1 MKLQRRSWS
10 RFRPFVVW
18 VGTVLIVGFAG
29 QLLAAP
35 RAAEASANPASVEVV
50 AAPNPYADASDEA
63 LTKFAAR
70 WDDLDAD
77 QRRALL
83 AEVKM
88 RMARQGSSGGVLRI
102 RLQRRYGTIVR
113 RGRAT
118 IRIKVRPVLKA
129 RQEFGVGFEQRTA
142 QASPAQA
149 SKEQGSKEQA
159 VPVIKVTDPN

>member
-1 MKLQRRSWS
+1 MKLQRRSWR
-10 RFRPFVVW
+10 RFRPFVGS
-18 VGTVLIVGFAG
+18 VGAVLLVVFAG
-29 QLLAAP
+29 QLLAAE
-35 RAAEASANPASVEVV
+35 RAAEASANATSVDVV

-63 LTKFAAR
+63 LTKFAAQ
-70 WDDLDAD
+70 WDELNAD

-102 RLQRRYGTIVR
+102 RLQRRYGTVIR

-118 IRIKVRPVLKA
+118 IRIEVRPVLKA
-129 RQEFGVGFEQRTA
+129 RQEFGEGFEQRTA
-142 QASPAQA
+142 EAPSA
-149 SKEQGSKEQA
+149 QGSKEQA

>member
-1 MKLQRRSWS
+1 MKLQRRSWR
-10 RFRPFVVW
+10 RFRAFAVSVAVVLA
-18 VGTVLIVGFAG
+18 VAFAG
-29 QLLAAP
+29 QLSAAG
-35 RAAEASANPASVEVV
+35 RGAEASANATSVDVV

-63 LTKFAAR
+63 LTKFAAQ
-70 WDDLDAD
+70 WDELEAD

-102 RLQRRYGTIVR
+102 RLQRRYGTVIR

-118 IRIKVRPVLKA
+118 IRIEVRPVLKA

-142 QASPAQA
+142 EASSAQA
-149 SKEQGSKEQA
+149 SKEQA
-159 VPVIKVTDPN
+159 VPVLKVTDPN